1 MRFRLCPAS
10 PGDLPSVLDLI
21 DSAAEW
27 LRTKG
32 TTQWQHPWPDRE
44 QRDHRVLDA
53 LERGQTWLLWEGAA
67 PVATVTLTRTPN
79 VALWTARQRAQP
91 ALYLHRLVVERGRAG
106 LGIGAHLLDW
116 AGVRAREWYGA
127 HWLRI
132 DVWTDNYALHRYYRE
147 RGFRRLSQLPGIPG
161 YPAGALFQKDT
172 GSIRLSRRLPFEV
185 GPYPAH
191 EAHHPAGS
199 DWSAAPSPH
208 PSSTSSG
215 SVPALLGAARDR

>member
-1 MRFRLCPAS
+1 MGVRFRLCPAS

-21 DSAAEW
+21 DSAAGW

-32 TTQWQHPWPDRE
+32 TTQWQRPWPDRE
-44 QRDHRVLDA
+44 QRDQRVLDA
-53 LERGQTWLLWEGAA
+53 LERGQTWLLMEEAA

-91 ALYLHRLVVERGRAG
+91 ALYLHRLVVDRGRAG

-127 HWLRI
+127 RWLRI

-147 RGFRRLSQLPGIPG
+147 RGFKRLRQSPGIPD

-172 GSIRLSRRLPFEV
+172 ASIRPNRRLPFEV
-185 GPYPAH
+185 GPRLAY
-191 EAHHPAGS
+191 EAH
-199 DWSAAPSPH
+199 SPVGTRWGASPPPC
-208 PSSTSSG
+208 PSSA
-215 SVPALLGAARDR
+215 PALLEAATER